1 MYEFDKIK
9 YGLEVADSIEHLIYT
24 DLDSVPSCETAV
36 LIFND
41 TISDYAWLAEQVAP
55 ISELYCAGKIN
66 RVMFCLISEE
76 KSGFNPDHLWG
87 WRNNEPDL
95 RPVYTVIDSM
105 VARHVSAYY
114 MEIDYDCRSSKHALS
129 KLHQQKWMGSLLIF
143 TPREQLWEALYAAKA
158 YNLSAI
164 SFQPDTTVIIHQSD
178 RTQLQNINALCK
190 QIITT
195 FHDIDVPEYND
206 IDYRSMMGD
215 GTLTRNRV
223 AGHHE
228 KDTIVGNFTGHGL
241 DSLFVS
247 CNIRSEDNEPP
258 FGYAHFYL
266 QSNNKKIS
274 TIELDSE
281 YEPKLV
287 WEGDLD
293 GNGTDELGYLP
304 VAGNSQWRTYRV
316 LTLKNGSWYELTNY
330 DLLDTPEYFRGS
342 GCEVIEPGPKPGY
355 VLIHYGIYPTFG
367 AEQFQSSF
375 EQDKYCIRD
384 TIVKAVYERASSRI
398 SWKMQY

>member
-9 YGLEVADSIEHLIYT
+9 YGLEVADSIEYLIYM

-41 TISDYAWLAEQVAP
+41 TTSDYAWLAEQAAP
-55 ISELYCAGKIN
+55 ISKLYCASKIN
-66 RVMFCLISEE
+66 RIMFCLISEDQ
-76 KSGFNPDHLWG
+76 SSFNSDPLFW
-87 WRNNEPDL
+87 WRNNKPDL

-114 MEIDYDCRSSKHALS
+114 MEIDYDCRSSKHALY
-129 KLHQQKWMGSLLIF
+129 KLQQQERVGSLLIF
-143 TPREQLWEALYAAKA
+143 TPQEQLWEALYAAKA
-158 YNLSAI
+158 YNLAAVG
-164 SFQPDTTVIIHQSD
+164 FQPDSTVIIQKSD
-178 RTQLQNINALCK
+178 RKQLQDINALCK
-190 QIITT
+190 QIIAN
-195 FHDIDVPEYND
+195 FHDIDVPEYNES
-206 IDYRSMMGD
+206 DYINMMED
-215 GTLTRNRV
+215 GSLTRNRV

-228 KDTIVGNFTGHGL
+228 KDTIVGNFTGRSL
-241 DSLFVS
+241 DTLFVS
-247 CNIRSEDNEPP
+247 CNSEDNEPP

-293 GNGTDELGYLP
+293 GNGTDELGYLS
-304 VAGNSQWRTYRV
+304 VAGNSQWRSYQV
-316 LTLKNGSWYELTNY
+316 LTLKNGSWYELNNY

-342 GCEVIEPGPKPGY
+342 GYEVIEPGPKPGY